1 MKQGPTGP
9 MEEKTMTKSI
19 GKWIMA
25 SCATG
30 ALVFALVLPSP
41 ASAQRPVNRGNLNQI
56 QRSQQK
62 QIRQGV
68 QNGSLTKQ
76 QAAHLG
82 KGEQKI
88 HATEMKDMK
97 DGSMTPQEAGQL
109 KREAGREEQAIQKAE
124 GNNTPKP

>member
-1 MKQGPTGP
+1 

-19 GKWIMA
+19 GSLIMG
-25 SCATG
+25 SCASG
-30 ALVFALVLPSP
+30 ALICALFLPSP
-41 ASAQRPVNRGNLNQI
+41 ASAQRPLNRGNLNQI
-56 QRSQQK
+56 QKSQQK

-68 QNGSLTKQ
+68 KNGTLTKQ
-76 QAAHLG
+76 QAAHLE
-82 KGEQKI
+82 KGEQRI

-97 DGSMTPQEAGQL
+97 DGSLTPQEAGQL

>member
-1 MKQGPTGP
+1 
-9 MEEKTMTKSI
+9 MTKSI
-19 GKWIMA
+19 GSLITGPCA
-25 SCATG
+25 SA
-30 ALVFALVLPSP
+30 ALVLALVLPSP

-68 QNGSLTKQ
+68 KNGSLAKQ
-76 QAAHLG
+76 PAAHLE
-82 KGEQKI
+82 KGEQRI

-97 DGSMTPQEAGQL
+97 DGNMTPQEAGQL

>member
-1 MKQGPTGP
+1 
-9 MEEKTMTKSI
+9 MTKSI
-19 GKWIMA
+19 GGLIMGT
-25 SCATG
+25 CAVG
-30 ALVFALVLPSP
+30 ALAFALVIPSP
-41 ASAQRPVNRGNLNQI
+41 ASAQRPANRRNINQV
-56 QRSQQK
+56 QRSQQN

-68 QNGSLTKQ
+68 KNGSLTKQ
-76 QAAHLG
+76 QAAHME
-82 KGEQKI
+82 KGEQRI